1 MHGNRAR
8 LLTTAV
14 AVVMIAAAALPWVS
28 RSATVARAGHG
39 WPASTGLH
47 VWSIHHSWAPEDYCW
62 ESYTASLTAIQVRDK
77 LNETING
84 VGWDGTGSGRID
96 NVPTTTSCDYT
107 PNAGSWVDMVYIA
120 QNSVPCGDNGAY
132 VTGNLCVIFLQPRY
146 INGVIVDHWQ
156 ALIWLATANIT
167 GTNSFMHALI
177 SHETG
182 TCMVS
187 KIRLHPQTL
196 IARMV
201 DGCGDRLSCISSDTM
216 DVQAATFSSRQTM
229 TRTLWSTVR
238 CRFTTSL
245 AC

>member
-1 MHGNRAR
+1 MVWLRSIPHEGEWRGRTSTRIRLTPTPGLRRRRIMHGNRAR

-107 PNAGSWVDMVYIA
+107 RTQEAGSTWFTLRRILFHA
-120 QNSVPCGDNGAY
+120 
-132 VTGNLCVIFLQPRY
+132 VT
-146 INGVIVDHWQ
+146 
-156 ALIWLATANIT
+156 T
-167 GTNSFMHALI
+167 G
-177 SHETG
+177 
-182 TCMVS
+182 
-187 KIRLHPQTL
+187 
-196 IARMV
+196 
-201 DGCGDRLSCISSDTM
+201 
-216 DVQAATFSSRQTM
+216 
-229 TRTLWSTVR
+229 RTLPEIRV
-238 CRFTTSL
+238 
-245 AC
+245 